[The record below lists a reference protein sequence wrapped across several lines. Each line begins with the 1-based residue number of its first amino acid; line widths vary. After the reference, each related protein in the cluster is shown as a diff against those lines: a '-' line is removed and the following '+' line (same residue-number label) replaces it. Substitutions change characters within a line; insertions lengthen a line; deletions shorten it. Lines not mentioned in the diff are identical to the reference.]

1 MPQTQFTF
9 QEILSAIGMAQCVMI
24 LVYMLF
30 RAGDLTRAVVPIA
43 YFLVLGLAFFLDFST
58 RFLGDATALWPVLQ
72 WLAWFSGPPLSVLL
86 VIQVARLSETP
97 RLRDC
102 SILLVVPAALGAAAV
117 LAVKDESCSFSTLLS
132 PCGEFPTWLVLS
144 GLGAGGVSLLALW
157 TIRGLLDGVPAQK
170 NGRERYWLVL
180 SLVIVNVLF
189 LATMLASLSN
199 FGTAADFVTVRTILG
214 MGLAYLAGTSLFRI
228 YPTAIRLVTGP
239 QDLGPEEAELARKIE
254 KLINLDKI
262 YHEPAYSRA
271 DLARELNA
279 PEATVS
285 RVINVHF
292 QKTFPQLLNERRVDD
307 AKRLLAQTDA
317 PVRTV
322 AEEVGFNSLATFNRV
337 FKEMSGASPGT
348 YRQDV
353 QGLRKPASPKAS

>member
-1 MPQTQFTF
+1 MPQMQFTF

-24 LVYMLF
+24 LVYMVF

-43 YFLVLGLAFFLDFST
+43 YFLVLGMAFFLDFSA
-58 RFLGDATALWPVLQ
+58 RPIGDVTPLWSVLQ

-86 VIQVARLSETP
+86 VIQIARLSEVP

-102 SILLVVPAALGAAAV
+102 AILLTIPAASGMAAA
-117 LAVKDESCSFSTLLS
+117 LAVNDEACSFSGLLS
-132 PCGEFPTWLVLS
+132 LCGELPKWLVLS
-144 GLGAGGVSLLALW
+144 GLGAGGISLLTLW
-157 TIRGLLDGVPAQK
+157 AMRGLLDGVSAQK

-180 SLVIVNVLF
+180 SLVVVNVLF
-189 LATMLASLSN
+189 LATMLASLSDL
-199 FGTAADFVTVRTILG
+199 GSASDFVAVRTILG

-228 YPTAIRLVTGP
+228 YPTAIRLVAEP

-254 KLINLDKI
+254 KLINLDKV

-271 DLARELNA
+271 DLARELGA

-292 QKTFPQLLNERRVDD
+292 RKSFPQLLNERRVED

-353 QGLRKPASPKAS
+353 QGAAKAVSPKAS